1 MCPYLNTRQNVERE
15 RERERDTIGTKRG
28 ASDKGEL
35 LASID
40 VLENGFVETRE
51 VLVALFQH

>member
-1 MCPYLNTRQNVERE
+1 MSIPKYKTKCRE

>member
-1 MCPYLNTRQNVERE
+1 MCPYLNTRQNVE